1 MRLRSAFLFTGLGA
15 LAFSVA
21 ALAQGDPIKQR
32 QEAMKAIG
40 GSMKVLGEMAK
51 GVKPYD
57 GAAAEAAVGR
67 IHDSIDGFTDLF
79 PEGTEMGGDT
89 EASPAIWDKPEE
101 FKADAEALKAASAAA
116 KPEVGRGLDALRA
129 SLGSV
134 GGACKDCHQSFRIK
148 KD

>member
-21 ALAQGDPIKQR
+21 AFAQGDPIQQR

-40 GSMKVLGEMAK
+40 GSMKTLGEMAK

-57 GAAAEAAVGR
+57 GGAAEAAMGR
-67 IHDSIDGFTDLF
+67 IHESIAGFADFF
-79 PEGTEMGGDT
+79 PEGTEMGGET
-89 EASPAIWDKPEE
+89 EASPAIWEKPEE
-101 FKADAEALKAASAAA
+101 FKADADALAAA
-116 KPEVGRGLDALRA
+116 AAAAMPKVGGGLDALRA
-129 SLGSV
+129 SMGPV

-148 KD
+148 KN